1 MKTLLTIKF
10 HLIKNHNEVVAQTL
24 SDNKIRY
31 SFIDSLHEIAKQNLY
46 SAYITD
52 DYIESMINSNV
63 EIIRNQQPFIG
74 IITLWVLPKNLLG
87 GQ

>member
-1 MKTLLTIKF
+1 
-10 HLIKNHNEVVAQTL
+10 
-24 SDNKIRY
+24 
-31 SFIDSLHEIAKQNLY
+31 
-46 SAYITD
+46 
-52 DYIESMINSNV
+52 MINSNV